1 MSLFS
6 AFDSSKTTG
15 SRLKEEA
22 ATLCQLRHDN
32 IVSFVGIL
40 WAEPKFGIALTLAQ
54 YGALHEFVLKHNV
67 SVKLKVKNYGSFIVI
82 R

>member
-1 MSLFS
+1 MLWLLHLVIFS
-6 AFDSSKTTG
+6 VFDSSKTTG

-54 YGALHEFVLKHNV
+54 YGAMNDFLAEHHV
-67 SVKLKVKNYGSFIVI
+67 SVKLKVKII
-82 R
+82 